1 LKFRLAYNSLGV
13 GCKRKRG
20 VEDDIQEVQQACWK
34 RLQEVD
40 IKEELKHM
48 LGEEAKFQG
57 LQKLALEAIIRNK
70 SLILVVMGIGASKSL
85 LF

>member
-1 LKFRLAYNSLGV
+1 LKFRLTYNSLRV

-34 RLQEVD
+34 QLQEVD
-40 IKEELKHM
+40 IKEELKYM
-48 LGEEAKFQG
+48 LREEAKFQG

-70 SLILVVMGIGASKSL
+70 SLILVIISIRANKSL

>member
-1 LKFRLAYNSLGV
+1 MKFRLTYNSLRV

-34 RLQEVD
+34 QLQEVD
-40 IKEELKHM
+40 IKEELKYM
-48 LGEEAKFQG
+48 LREEAKFQG

-70 SLILVVMGIGASKSL
+70 SLILVIISIRANKSL

>member
-1 LKFRLAYNSLGV
+1 MKFRLAHNSLGV

-20 VEDDIQEVQQACWK
+20 AEDDIEEVQRACWK

-48 LGEEAKFQG
+48 LGEQAKFQG
-57 LQKLALEAIIRNK
+57 LQEPALEAIIRNE
-70 SLILVVMGIGASKSL
+70 SLILVVIGIGASKSL